1 MFRQHAGMADPA
13 RIHRHDALVRDH
25 VQHVLEDA
33 QGMSR
38 GFRRRETAERSR
50 RRLLSDERG
59 VQSRLQARRGAIRRA

>member
-13 RIHRHDALVRDH
+13 RIHRNDALVRDD

-59 VQSRLQARRGAIRRA
+59 VQSRLQARWGAIRRA